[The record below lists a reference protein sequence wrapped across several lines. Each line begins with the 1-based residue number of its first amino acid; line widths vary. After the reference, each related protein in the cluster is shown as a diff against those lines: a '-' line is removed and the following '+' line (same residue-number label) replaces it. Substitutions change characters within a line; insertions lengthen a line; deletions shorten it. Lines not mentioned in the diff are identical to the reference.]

1 MVYATGG
8 CEVKMKEYYL
18 ETVSLV
24 ERLHRLFLEVVKCE
38 LDNLRVEDINNVQA
52 LVLYNL
58 GGEQISIGELTTRG
72 CYLGSNVSY
81 NLKKMVQNGY
91 IDQITSKH
99 DKRSYMI
106 KLSSKGLSLCKK
118 IDAALDRHV
127 ATLESE
133 KLTGM
138 NELVNTLRKLE
149 TFWENASIQRVRFSI
164 NSKRVR

>member
-1 MVYATGG
+1 
-8 CEVKMKEYYL
+8 MKNYYL
-18 ETVSLV
+18 ETIGLV

-38 LDNLRVEDINNVQA
+38 LDSLKIEDINNVQT

-91 IDQITSKH
+91 LEQVTSKH
-99 DKRSYMI
+99 DRRSYTI
-106 KLSSKGLSLCKK
+106 KASPKGVSLCKK

-127 ATLESE
+127 EALKEENISDLENFVETLQKFED
-133 KLTGM
+133 
-138 NELVNTLRKLE
+138 
-149 TFWENASIQRVRFSI
+149 FWRSISTQRVRFTL
-164 NSKRVR
+164 NAKKRN

>member
-1 MVYATGG
+1 MI
-8 CEVKMKEYYL
+8 MKENYL
-18 ETVSLV
+18 ETVSLI
-24 ERLHRLFLEVVKCE
+24 ERLHRLYLEVIKCE

-91 IDQITSKH
+91 IDQVSSKH

-106 KLSSKGLSLCKK
+106 KLSSKGMSLCKK
-118 IDAALDRHV
+118 IDAALDKHV
-127 ATLESE
+127 EILQQNGVTSLDDLVSTL
-133 KLTGM
+133 K
-138 NELVNTLRKLE
+138 KLE
-149 TFWENASIQRVRFSI
+149 EFWKSASVQKIRFNAK
-164 NSKRVR
+164 KR